1 MRRSSHP
8 SPVAGETSEPF
19 GSRADGARPLSGARA
34 DVLVLL
40 CTSVPAFMLQL
51 DANIVSVSL
60 PAIAR
65 SLDASFAGIEWVV
78 TAYML
83 SFAALLLPA
92 GALADRFGRKRLLVS
107 GLGVFTVASLLCGS
121 APNLPVLVGARALQ
135 GMGAAMQLSASLAAL
150 SHAVHGE
157 ARARAFAFWGSVIGV
172 GMASGPVVGGLI
184 TQYLGWEWAFYVN
197 LPIGAA
203 LMALAARVIENSK
216 DPGAV
221 RLDVPG
227 VLSFGTGLFLA
238 TFALIEGNH
247 RGWTDPWID
256 LGLAGAA
263 LFLAAFVV
271 VELRQA
277 RPMVALSYFLKPSYL
292 GVNVA
297 QLAFSGGILTMLT
310 FVPIFLQSGLG
321 HGPGAAGLMMLP
333 MVLPLFLVPR
343 LVNRHLTTRYSGRA
357 ILTLGLASVS
367 VGLLVLAAVV
377 RLRAYGPMVPGMLLI
392 GFGSGLLN
400 SETTKI
406 GMSLVPR
413 ERGGMASGIAGTMRF
428 VGISLGL
435 AALGAVLYG
444 RVAALV
450 TEALP
455 GLGGGDRLRLIGEIT
470 AGDLSGVGRVQGATS
485 ALREI
490 ALASFAAG
498 YQALFLASLC
508 FMAAATLLTWR
519 LVAASDTPP
528 AEPAPK
534 GVVA

>member
-1 MRRSSHP
+1 MTMP
-8 SPVAGETSEPF
+8 SKP
-19 GSRADGARPLSGARA
+19 ARGHL
-34 DVLVLL
+34 LVLL

-83 SFAALLLPA
+83 SFASLLLPA
-92 GALADRFGRKRLLVS
+92 GALADRFGRKRLLVA
-107 GLGVFTVASLLCGS
+107 GLAVFTLASLLCGS
-121 APNLPVLVGARALQ
+121 APNLSVLVAGRALQ
-135 GMGAAMQLSASLAAL
+135 GAGAAMQLSASLAAL

-157 ARARAFAFWGSVIGV
+157 ARARAFAFWGSVIGI

-203 LMALAARVIENSK
+203 LIVLAAKVIENSK

-221 RLDVPG
+221 RLDLPG
-227 VLSFGTGLFLA
+227 VLCFGTGLFLA

-247 RGWTDPWID
+247 RGWADPWID
-256 LGLAGAA
+256 GGLTGAL
-263 LFLAAFVV
+263 LFLAAFVL
-271 VELRQA
+271 VELRQD
-277 RPMVALSYFLKPSYL
+277 RPMVSLAYFRSPSYL

-310 FVPIFLQSGLG
+310 FVPILLQSGLG
-321 HGPGAAGLMMLP
+321 HGPGTAGLMMLP

-343 LVNRHLTTRYSGRA
+343 LVNRHLIIRYSGRA

-367 VGLLVLAAVV
+367 VGLLAFAAVV
-377 RLRAYGPMVPGMLLI
+377 RLRAYEPMVPGMLLI
-392 GFGSGLLN
+392 GSGSGLLN

-406 GMSLVPR
+406 GMSLIPR

-428 VGISLGL
+428 MGISLGL

-444 RVAALV
+444 RVASMIAGAMPDLDAG
-450 TEALP
+450 E
-455 GLGGGDRLRLIGEIT
+455 RLRLIGEIT
-470 AGDLSGVGRVQGATS
+470 AGDLSRAGTP
-485 ALREI
+485 ALAEL
-490 ALASFAAG
+490 AHASFAGG
-498 YQALFLASLC
+498 YQALFLASLG
-508 FMAAATLLTWR
+508 FMLVATFVTWR
-519 LVAASDTPP
+519 LVSATDTPP
-528 AEPAPK
+528 
-534 GVVA
+534 VVALASASNRKVLA